1 MSLGICPPRIVCAF
15 AATLLTA
22 ASIGSATAADP
33 LVPGV
38 PEELSPEIRL
48 VAAAIT
54 DDASDPLGLQVD
66 EAIKITSRRFLTANV
81 HTPWQILHG
90 ILALRQD
97 FQIKLEGQKTSAL
110 KWLSEGNEWKD
121 ESVVVKTP
129 HGGEFHRFTKPYHFQ
144 GHPNQFLAILT
155 MSELGTDYE
164 MLTSKG
170 ETVTIE
176 QMLNNAKMTVNDR
189 EEITWTL
196 WSLAR
201 YLSIDSEWINK
212 DGEAWSMERLVQ
224 IQTYADLSHAA
235 CGGTHGLF
243 ALSLARNS
251 YIYSGK
257 KPRGIWLEADQKIKR
272 YIAEA
277 RSLQNTDGT
286 FSSNYFAGPGKSE
299 DFGKRIATSGHIL
312 EFLMVAVDD
321 KELEKPWLR
330 KAVGAVANELTEN
343 RRKAADCGPLY
354 HALHALVLY
363 RQRTGGAEAVEIK
376 AQPEATKPEA
386 TKPEATK
393 PEATKPEATT
403 PESTTPVKPEASPAK
418 TDPDTGGTK
427 AKDAATGNATTE
439 EAATREAKEPVI
451 QESPEKATDETPRE
465 EPVEEERPAS
475 LSDEVKPQVKESV
488 EPADDEFVLPL
499 FGGPLPAT
507 EPSEE
512 TEESAGDTTEK
523 PAPKPVDPFAE
534 EPAESAAQPT
544 TDSASAEEESETEV
558 LEDNARNSRGMSGEQ
573 PEAVDVPLPPTSD

>member
-1 MSLGICPPRIVCAF
+1 MSLGICPPRILCAF

-22 ASIGSATAADP
+22 ASLGSASAADP
-33 LVPGV
+33 LVPGA
-38 PEELSPEIRL
+38 PEELSPDIRL

-97 FQIKLEGQKTSAL
+97 FQIKLEGKKTSAL

-121 ESVVVKTP
+121 ESIVVKTP
-129 HGGEFHRFTKPYHFQ
+129 YGGEFHRFTKPYHFQ

-155 MSELGTDYE
+155 MSELGTDFE
-164 MLTSKG
+164 MLTAKG
-170 ETVTIE
+170 ETITIE
-176 QMLNNAKMTVNDR
+176 QMLNNARMTVNDR

-196 WSLAR
+196 WALAR
-201 YLSIDSEWINK
+201 YLPIDSEWINK

-272 YIAEA
+272 YITEA
-277 RSLQNTDGT
+277 RSLQNSDGT
-286 FSSNYFAGPGKSE
+286 FSSNYFSGPGKSE

-363 RQRTGGAEAVEIK
+363 RQRTGGRKEVEAEEQPK
-376 AQPEATKPEA
+376 ATQPEAS
-386 TKPEATK
+386 
-393 PEATKPEATT
+393 T
-403 PESTTPVKPEASPAK
+403 PETPVKPEATPAK
-418 TDPDTGGTK
+418 TEPESDGT
-427 AKDAATGNATTE
+427 AGNSPTVETTE
-439 EAATREAKEPVI
+439 ETPNSETAREETATL
-451 QESPEKATDETPRE
+451 ESSEKLNDETPGE
-465 EPVEEERPAS
+465 ESVEEESAS
-475 LSDEVKPQVKESV
+475 SSEELKPQVKEDSTD
-488 EPADDEFVLPL
+488 PADVDEFVFPL
-499 FGGPLPAT
+499 FGGPLPA
-507 EPSEE
+507 EPSAEE
-512 TEESAGDTTEK
+512 KLPTDE
-523 PAPKPVDPFAE
+523 PAEPASETIDPFAE
-534 EPAESAAQPT
+534 EPVQSDSQAA
-544 TDSASAEEESETEV
+544 TDSTPEEAVTPASAEAEEPSEV
-558 LEDNARNSRGMSGEQ
+558 LEENALNSMGMSGEK
-573 PEAVDVPLPPTSD
+573 PDTVDVPLPPTSD

>member
-1 MSLGICPPRIVCAF
+1 MSLGICPPRILCAF
-15 AATLLTA
+15 AATILTA
-22 ASIGSATAADP
+22 ATFGPASAADP

-38 PEELSPEIRL
+38 PTELSPDIRL

-54 DDASDPLGLQVD
+54 DDASDPLHLQAD

-90 ILALRQD
+90 ILALRKD
-97 FQIKLEGQKTSAL
+97 FQIKLEGEKTSAL

-121 ESVVVKTP
+121 ESIVVKTP
-129 HGGEFHRFTKPYHFQ
+129 YGGEFHRFTKPYHFQ

-155 MSELGTDYE
+155 MSELGTDFE
-164 MLTSKG
+164 MLTAKG

-201 YLSIDSEWINK
+201 YLPIDSEWINK

-272 YIAEA
+272 YITEA
-277 RSLQNTDGT
+277 RSLQNSDGT

-321 KELEKPWLR
+321 KELDKPWLR

-343 RRKAADCGPLY
+343 RLKAADCGPLY

-363 RQRTGGAEAVEIK
+363 RQRTGGRKEVEAK
-376 AQPEATKPEA
+376 KQPEATKPEA
-386 TKPEATK
+386 
-393 PEATKPEATT
+393 
-403 PESTTPVKPEASPAK
+403 STSETPVKPESTPAK
-418 TDPDTGGTK
+418 TKPESAGT
-427 AKDAATGNATTE
+427 
-439 EAATREAKEPVI
+439 AKETRKDDTV
-451 QESPEKATDETPRE
+451 QEKPATLKSSEKANDETPRAE
-465 EPVEEERPAS
+465 SVKQEPAS
-475 LSDEVKPQVKESV
+475 LSDEAKPQIKEETA

-499 FGGPLPAT
+499 FGEPLPAT
-507 EPSEE
+507 KSADE
-512 TEESAGDTTEK
+512 TETPAEDT
-523 PAPKPVDPFAE
+523 PAKPVTRTSDPFAE
-534 EPAESAAQPT
+534 EATTGESQTPSDSTLEENVTPAAAESEAA
-544 TDSASAEEESETEV
+544 SEV
-558 LEDNARNSRGMSGEQ
+558 LEENALNSMGMSGEQ
-573 PEAVDVPLPPTSD
+573 PQPVDVPLPPTSD

>member
-1 MSLGICPPRIVCAF
+1 MSLGICPPRILCAF

-22 ASIGSATAADP
+22 ASLGSASAADP

-38 PEELSPEIRL
+38 PAELSPDIRL

-54 DDASDPLGLQVD
+54 DDASDPLHLQVD
-66 EAIKITSRRFLTANV
+66 EAIQSTSRRFLTANV

-97 FQIKLEGQKTSAL
+97 FQIKLDGQKTSAL

-121 ESVVVKTP
+121 ESIVVKNP
-129 HGGEFHRFTKPYHFQ
+129 YGGEFHRFTRPYHFQ
-144 GHPNQFLAILT
+144 GHPNQFLAIVT
-155 MSELGTDYE
+155 MSDLETDFE
-164 MLTSKG
+164 MLTAKG

-196 WSLAR
+196 WALAR
-201 YLSIDSEWINK
+201 YLPIDSEWINK
-212 DGEAWSMERLVQ
+212 DSEAWSMERLVQ

-272 YIAEA
+272 YITEA
-277 RSLQNTDGT
+277 RSLQNSDGT
-286 FSSNYFAGPGKSE
+286 FSSNYFSGPGKSE

-330 KAVGAVANELTEN
+330 KAVGAVANELIEN
-343 RRKAADCGPLY
+343 KRKAADCGPLY

-363 RQRTGGAEAVEIK
+363 RQRTGGSKEVEDK
-376 AQPEATKPEA
+376 EQPKEVK
-386 TKPEATK
+386 
-393 PEATKPEATT
+393 
-403 PESTTPVKPEASPAK
+403 PESTPEIPVKPEATPAK
-418 TDPDTGGTK
+418 TELETK
-427 AKDAATGNATTE
+427 
-439 EAATREAKEPVI
+439 EAASDASTIETAEETPKSETVREETATLK
-451 QESPEKATDETPRE
+451 SSEKANDETPRE
-465 EPVEEERPAS
+465 EIVEEERAL
-475 LSDEVKPQVKESV
+475 LSEEAKPPVKE
-488 EPADDEFVLPL
+488 EPAEPTDDEFVLPL

-507 EPSEE
+507 E
-512 TEESAGDTTEK
+512 SADEPEASADDDT
-523 PAPKPVDPFAE
+523 PAKPVTKTSDPFAE
-534 EPAESAAQPT
+534 EATTGESQAPS
-544 TDSASAEEESETEV
+544 DSTSEDNFTPASAESEEPAGKV
-558 LEDNARNSRGMSGEQ
+558 LEENALNSMGMSGEQ
-573 PEAVDVPLPPTSD
+573 PGPVDVPLPPTSD

>member
-1 MSLGICPPRIVCAF
+1 MSLGICPPRILCAF
-15 AATLLTA
+15 AATFLA
-22 ASIGSATAADP
+22 ASLGSASAADP

-38 PEELSPEIRL
+38 PAELSPDIRL

-54 DDASDPLGLQVD
+54 DDASDRLHLQVD

-97 FQIKLEGQKTSAL
+97 FQIKLEGEKTSAL

-121 ESVVVKTP
+121 ESIVVKTP
-129 HGGEFHRFTKPYHFQ
+129 YGGEFHRFTKPYHFQ

-155 MSELGTDYE
+155 MSELGTDFE
-164 MLTSKG
+164 MLTAKG

-196 WSLAR
+196 WALAR
-201 YLSIDSEWINK
+201 YLPIDSEWINK

-272 YIAEA
+272 YITEA
-277 RSLQNTDGT
+277 RSLQNSDGT
-286 FSSNYFAGPGKSE
+286 FSSNYFSGPGKSE

-363 RQRTGGAEAVEIK
+363 RQRTGGSKEVEAKE
-376 AQPEATKPEA
+376 QPEATKPEA
-386 TKPEATK
+386 S
-393 PEATKPEATT
+393 T
-403 PESTTPVKPEASPAK
+403 PETPVKPEATPEK
-418 TDPDTGGTK
+418 TKPESVGT
-427 AKDAATGNATTE
+427 ASDSATVETTE
-439 EAATREAKEPVI
+439 ETPKDDTVQEKPATLK
-451 QESPEKATDETPRE
+451 SSEKADDEAPRE
-465 EPVEEERPAS
+465 EIVEEEPAS
-475 LSDEVKPQVKESV
+475 LSEEAKPPVDEESA
-488 EPADDEFVLPL
+488 EPTDDEFVLPL

-507 EPSEE
+507 ESADESETPAEDTPAKPE
-512 TEESAGDTTEK
+512 TKTS
-523 PAPKPVDPFAE
+523 DPFAE
-534 EPAESAAQPT
+534 EATPSESQTPS
-544 TDSASAEEESETEV
+544 DSTSEEIVTPASAESEEPAGEV
-558 LEDNARNSRGMSGEQ
+558 LEENALNSMGMSGEQ
-573 PEAVDVPLPPTSD
+573 PEPVDVPLPPTSD